1 MKKEKLPY
9 IISLAILTLITS
21 VLWIF
26 FNLYRVFTNKPD
38 YKVSEEILAPFSATL
53 DQKIIS
59 EIENRVF
66 IEQNQIPDI
75 VVSKETTVSGI
86 ENPSPSPRT
95 EQVIE
100 QINTETP
107 VATGTGGLEEI

>member
-66 IEQNQIPDI
+66 IEQNQIPDNI
-75 VVSKETTVSGI
+75 VNKEIINEI
-86 ENPSPSPRT
+86 ENTSPSPES

-100 QINTETP
+100 QTNTETP
-107 VATGTGGLEEI
+107 VPTSTGGLEEI

>member
-1 MKKEKLPY
+1 MKKEKIPH

-26 FNLYRVFTNKPD
+26 FSLYRVFTSKPN
-38 YKVSEEILAPFSATL
+38 YKVSEEILTPFSATL
-53 DQKIIS
+53 DEKIIL

-66 IEQNQIPDI
+66 IEQNQIPDNI
-75 VVSKETTVSGI
+75 VKKETIISET
-86 ENPSPSPRT
+86 ENPSPSPES
-95 EQVIE
+95 EQATE

-107 VATGTGGLEEI
+107 VETGTEELEEI